1 MSVTDEIAQD
11 AGRTEGSPERPG
23 ARLKKARET
32 RGLDLAKVSAELR
45 LSQRIVSALEADLY
59 RELPEPAF
67 VRGYMRR
74 YAQLVQLSPDDIAA
88 RFDQAYA
95 ADAETPPPD
104 ARASNPLQLIDSLT
118 RRRLPVGRLLGWLS
132 LLLVLVLAGGVFFS
146 QLARPPAL
154 PVVEAVPAPV
164 IDATV
169 SVSERPAS
177 PAAPAVVVSPS
188 AAVSGAMPTPTVLPA
203 PTAPQSVVAVTPA
216 AASVV
221 AQVPAVGDRLVL
233 ALSAESWVSVRDAD
247 GRQLASSN
255 IPAGR
260 TLTLEGRAPFAVNL
274 GNAPAV
280 ALSINGR
287 AVDLVPHT
295 RGAVAT
301 LTVNR

>member
-1 MSVTDEIAQD
+1 M
-11 AGRTEGSPERPG
+11 EGSPERPG
-23 ARLKKARET
+23 ARLKKAREA

-45 LSQRIVSALEADLY
+45 LSQRIVAAVEADLY

-169 SVSERPAS
+169 NVGERPAP
-177 PAAPAVVVSPS
+177 PAAPAVVLAPT
-188 AAVSGAMPTPTVLPA
+188 APVSGATATPAVPTVLPA
-203 PTAPQSVVAVTPA
+203 PAAPQSVVAATPA
-216 AASVV
+216 AASVA
-221 AQVPAVGDRLVL
+221 AQASAAGDRLALV
-233 ALSAESWVSVRDAD
+233 LSAESWVSVRDAD
-247 GRQLASSN
+247 GRELASSN
-255 IPAGR
+255 VPAGR

-287 AVDLVPHT
+287 VVDLAPHT